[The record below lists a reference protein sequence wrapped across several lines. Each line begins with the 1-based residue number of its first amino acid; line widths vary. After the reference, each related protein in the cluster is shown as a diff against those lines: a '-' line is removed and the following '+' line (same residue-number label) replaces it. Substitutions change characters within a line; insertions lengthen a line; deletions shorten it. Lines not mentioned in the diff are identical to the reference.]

1 MIITLK
7 DGSKKEYAQA
17 MSIIDIAR
25 DISEGLARVACV
37 GEVDG
42 QVEDLRTVLDK
53 DCELNILT
61 VKDEA
66 GLAALRH
73 TASHVMAQ
81 AIKRLYPSAKLA
93 IGPSIADGFYYDI
106 DFETPITAEDLEN
119 IEAEIKKII
128 KEALPLERFT
138 LPREEAL
145 ALMKEKEE
153 PYKVEL
159 IEDLPE
165 GEEISFYK
173 QGEFT
178 DLCAGPHLMNTK
190 EVGKAYK
197 LTSIAGAYWRGNEHN
212 KMLTRIYATAFAK
225 KEELEAYVTMMEE
238 AKKRDHRKLGK
249 ELGLFMM
256 HEAGPG
262 FPFFLPKGMVL
273 KNTLLEYWREIHKK
287 AGYVEISTPI
297 ILNRSLWETSGHWDH
312 YKDNMYTT
320 VIDDQDYAIKPM
332 NCPGGVLVYASEPR
346 SYRDL
351 PLRMG
356 ELGIVHRHEK
366 SGQLHGLMR
375 VRCFTQDDAHI
386 FMTPEQIK
394 DEIKGVAQ
402 LIDSVYKLFGFKY
415 HVELS
420 TLPEDSMGSDE
431 DWEMA
436 TDGLRSALDEMGLD
450 YVVNEGDGAF
460 YGPKID
466 FHLVDAI
473 GRTWQCGTI
482 QLDFQLP
489 QRFELEYIGADG
501 EKHRPIMIHRV
512 AFGSIERFIG
522 ILIEHFAGAFPTWLA
537 PVQVKVLPISDKYM
551 DYAEKVKAALD
562 AENIRAEVDTR
573 SEKIGYKIR
582 EAQKNKIPYM
592 LVVGQKEEEEGAVSV
607 RSRFKGDE
615 GQASL
620 DSFIENIK
628 KEIASREARAVEVKA
643 EQK

>member
-1 MIITLK
+1 MVITLK
-7 DGSKKEYAQA
+7 DGSKKEYEEAK
-17 MSIIDIAR
+17 SVIDIAY
-25 DISEGLARVACV
+25 DISEGLARAACA

-42 QVEDLRTVLDK
+42 EVVDLRTVVDH
-53 DCELNILT
+53 DAAVNILT
-61 VKDEA
+61 AKDEK

-73 TASHVMAQ
+73 TTSHVMAQ
-81 AIKRLYPSAKLA
+81 AVKRLYPNTKLA
-93 IGPSIADGFYYDI
+93 IGPSIADGFYYDME
-106 DFETPITAEDLEN
+106 FETPLTSDDFEK
-119 IEAEIKKII
+119 IEAEMKKIV
-128 KEALPLERFT
+128 KEDLKIERFT
-138 LPREEAL
+138 LPREKAIEF
-145 ALMKEKEE
+145 MKEKEE

-165 GEEISFYK
+165 GEEISFYQ
-173 QGEFT
+173 QGEFV
-178 DLCAGPHLMNTK
+178 DLCAGPHLMSTK
-190 EVGKAYK
+190 EVGKAFK
-197 LTSIAGAYWRGNEHN
+197 IMSLAGAYWRGDEHN
-212 KMLTRIYATAFAK
+212 QMLTRLYATAFAK
-225 KEELEAYVTMMEE
+225 KDELEAYITMMEE

-273 KNTLLEYWREIHKK
+273 KNTLLDYWREIHRK
-287 AGYVEISTPI
+287 AGYVEISTPV

-312 YKDNMYTT
+312 YKNNMYTT
-320 VIDDQDYAIKPM
+320 VIDGEDYAIKPM

-356 ELGIVHRHEK
+356 ELGLVHRHEK

-394 DEIKGVAQ
+394 DEIKGVAG
-402 LIDSVYKLFGFKY
+402 LINEVYSLFGFQY

-420 TLPEDSMGSDE
+420 TRPEDSMGSDE

-436 TDGLRSALDEMGLD
+436 TDALRSALDELQLP

-466 FHLVDAI
+466 FHLVDCI

-489 QRFELEYIGADG
+489 QRFELEYVGADG

-512 AFGSIERFIG
+512 VFGSIERFIG

-551 DYAEKVKAALD
+551 DYAQSVLNKLTEAG
-562 AENIRAEVDTR
+562 IRAEVDTR
-573 SEKIGYKIR
+573 AEKIGYKIR
-582 EAQKNKIPYM
+582 EAQTAKIPYM
-592 LVVGQKEEEEGAVSV
+592 LVVGQKEEEENTVSV
-607 RSRFKGDE
+607 RSRAAGDE
-615 GQASL
+615 GARSL
-620 DSFIENIK
+620 DTFIADIL
-628 KEIASREARAVEVKA
+628 KEIETKENRVK
-643 EQK
+643 KD